1 MQILER
7 DLLNYVERLRK
18 LSNTAAEKMLVYIDR
33 FGIDDVDALIDYSY
47 SLVTKYGEGS
57 AELACEMYDAI
68 AEIEGMYLPGAIP
81 ASTATYMETSIAI
94 RGSLIQSETGQLID
108 AIVDR
113 LVKQA
118 SADTMLQN
126 AKRDGAYFA
135 WVPIGNTCPYC
146 LMIGAIGWQKAGKK
160 TISGKHASHIHAHCD
175 CQYMIDFKG
184 DMQIPGYDNKKLQ
197 EEIVAASGMDP
208 DLETQYAFDE
218 ILRQNGKKSSKGGRD
233 ALNAMRRENYSE
245 QRIEILE
252 QKRRSYAIRT
262 GKEEA

>member
-33 FGIDDVDALIDYSY
+33 FGIDDVDSLIDYSY

-68 AEIEGMYLPGAIP
+68 AEMQGMYLPGAIP
-81 ASTATYMETSIAI
+81 ARTATYMETSIAI

-135 WVPIGNTCPYC
+135 WIPVGNTCPYC
-146 LMIGAIGWQKAGKK
+146 LMIGAIGWQRAGKK
-160 TISGKHASHIHAHCD
+160 TIKGDHASHIHAHCD

-184 DMQIPGYDNKKLQ
+184 DMKVPGYEPQKMQ
-197 EEIVAASGMDP
+197 EELISASGMDP
-208 DLETQYAFDE
+208 ETTSFEDV
-218 ILRQNGKKSSKGGRD
+218 LRQNARKSSKGGRD